1 MPTRGLINPELLTG
15 IADAIREKNGTSDRM
30 TPAQMA
36 AAVGGLV
43 VTPEGIVTATG
54 QMTTEQAAQT
64 RENIGAAD
72 KIETEKAIEHLTS
85 EISAKETSAIPG
97 SFSPTTDKADLILTN
112 YSGKKIAISNR
123 NLLPQ
128 FTEMTDHGITCSKNP
143 DGSISLSGTASGT
156 AAITITANDFTNL
169 GPGVYALSCGNSESF
184 GDNNTYINVAIDGT
198 FEPIY
203 ARFNSVNGKTTFTVP
218 ERSIATSI
226 RIRISSGV
234 TVPENFKCYPQ
245 ITEGADFL
253 EFVPHEGVIISPSD
267 ETINDVDVFAG
278 YTYIGAQSGVS
289 GTAIYDGQITN
300 VLTNRITNLESI
312 AGRFI
317 GKKIVCFGDSIFANY
332 QKPYDIPSMLEAITG
347 ATVYNAAFG
356 GCCMSDNNQTRKLF
370 TMCRLVDAI
379 VAGDFTAQKN
389 SGVSITYAGTSINY
403 VPDRIAMMESIDWS
417 QIDCITISYGTNDWN
432 SNYAL
437 DNENDPDD
445 TTTYLGAFRYSVE
458 KLLTAYPNI
467 KILPITPL
475 WRFWDTNTGLPSE
488 VQGDYIDS
496 NTYIKGTGYHLWEY
510 GDALMEAAKD
520 YQIPV
525 FDIYH
530 VCMMNKFN
538 RHQYFETTDGTH
550 PKLDGRNMMSGMI
563 AGYLNATY

>member
-1 MPTRGLINPELLTG
+1 MSIKGF
-15 IADAIREKNGTSDRM
+15 S
-30 TPAQMA
+30 
-36 AAVGGLV
+36 VGGNVERYDYNSLDNL
-43 VTPEGIVTATG
+43 P
-54 QMTTEQAAQT
+54 
-64 RENIGAAD
+64 
-72 KIETEKAIEHLTS
+72 S
-85 EISAKETSAIPG
+85 EITIDTALSDSSTNPVQNRVVTSAINSANGSISSISGDVDDLKSEITQKKTVAIPC
-97 SFSPTTDKADLILTN
+97 SFSPATDKIDLSLSG
-112 YSGKKIAISNR
+112 YSGKKVFVSNR

-128 FTEMTDHGITCSKNP
+128 FTQMTDHGVTCVKND
-143 DGSISLSGTASGT
+143 DGSISLSGTADG
-156 AAITITANDFTNL
+156 AASITITTNDFTNL
-169 GPGVYALSCGNSESF
+169 GPGTYALSCGNSEAI
-184 GDNNTYINVAIDGT
+184 GDSDTYINVAIDGSYAA
-198 FEPIY
+198 IY
-203 ARFNSVNGKTTFTVP
+203 ARFNSVDGKTTFTVP
-218 ERSIATSI
+218 DGSVATDI

-234 TVPENFKCYPQ
+234 VIPENFKCYPQ
-245 ITEGADFL
+245 ITEGSDFL
-253 EFVPHEGVIISPSD
+253 DFVPHEGTILRPTSATISG
-267 ETINDVDVFAG
+267 VDVFPD

-289 GTAIYDGQITN
+289 GTVTYDVRTTDVI
-300 VLTNRITNLESI
+300 LDRIESLESVS
-312 AGRFI
+312 GRFI
-317 GKKIVCFGDSIFANY
+317 GKKIVCFGDSIFANF
-332 QKPYDIPSMLEAITG
+332 QEPYDIPSMLETLTG

-379 VAGDFTAQKN
+379 VAGDFSAQKN

-403 VPDRIAMMESIDWS
+403 VPERIATLESIDWS
-417 QIDCITISYGTNDWN
+417 EIDYITISYGTNDWN

-437 DNENDPDD
+437 DNENDHDD

-496 NTYIKGTGYHLWEY
+496 NTYAKGTGYHLWEY
-510 GDALMEAAKD
+510 GDALIDAAKD

-550 PKLDGRNMMSGMI
+550 PKLEGRKLMAEMISANMES
-563 AGYLNATY
+563 AY